1 MVLNKVTTGEQM
13 NNIHR
18 LYLEAFPQVER
29 KPFDE
34 MVKKAQEGKLEFVAI
49 EEDNGEFIGLGISI
63 LYDKYAL
70 LDYFAIEKAK
80 RGMGYGRK
88 ALMSFK
94 ERYSD
99 RLFLLEIES
108 TFDECDNL
116 QDRLRRKGFYL
127 SCGMVCMPYIVN
139 FLGTLMEVLTFGESI
154 TYEEHK
160 SIYSNSFEGDIAK
173 RISFDRFL

>member
-1 MVLNKVTTGEQM
+1 MILNKVTAKEKIEK
-13 NNIHR
+13 IHK
-18 LYLEAFPQVER
+18 LYLEAFPEVER

-34 MVKKAQEGKLEFVAI
+34 MTKKAEEGVLEFVAI

-70 LDYFAIEKAK
+70 LDYFAIEKEK

-88 ALMSFK
+88 ALMEFK
-94 ERYSD
+94 KRYSD

-108 TFDECDNL
+108 TFDECDNP
-116 QDRLRRKGFYL
+116 QDRLRRKDFYL

-139 FLGTLMEVLTFGESI
+139 FLGTLMEVLTFGENI

-160 SIYSNSFEGDIAK
+160 SIYANSFDGDIAK
-173 RISFDRFL
+173 RISFDRYL